1 MMSHFTVNY
10 TPSSA
15 TNTTPTSAVCEGTDV
30 TLAGTG
36 TPTVEAGS
44 GTISSGDYVTG
55 NISSDETVTIRYTV
69 SANGACSGSTAD
81 QSFTVNAAPS
91 SATNTTPTSAVC
103 EGTDVT
109 LADRYSNCRSLH
121 HRPRIRHRLRQYVRV
136 LM

>member
-1 MMSHFTVNY
+1 MEHVVEVQQIRVPIQIINLRFKW

-55 NISSDETVTIRYTV
+55 NISSDEHQTVTIRYTV

-109 LADRYSNCRSLH
+109 L
-121 HRPRIRHRLRQYVRV
+121 QVGQV
-136 LM
+136 LQL